1 MGLQVPA
8 GCHDALDLS
17 VKRGLFL
24 SEFEQ
29 LLRVPHRDF
38 LLKRN
43 LLLNLLLLGLSV
55 LVGLLGNRLRVLKLF
70 SKLHLILQLYLERLE
85 LSLLILQSLLLLEKF
100 LVLDADVVPE
110 AGPVGGEGGELIL
123 EDVYFSFEVSDG
135 LCFKVFVFV
144 LLLADIAI
152 A

>member
-1 MGLQVPA
+1 MLFLELLVEFVDMGLQVPA

-43 LLLNLLLLGLSV
+43 LLLDFLLLGLPV
-55 LVGLLGNRLRVLKLF
+55 LVGLLGNRLRVLKLL

-85 LSLLILQSLLLLEKF
+85 LGLLILKSLLLLEKF
-100 LVLDADVVPE
+100 LVFDADVVSE

-123 EDVYFSFEVSDG
+123 EDVDFSLEVGDC
-135 LCFKVFVFV
+135 LCF
-144 LLLADIAI
+144 
-152 A
+152 

>member
-1 MGLQVPA
+1 MLFLELLVEFVDMGLQVPA

-43 LLLNLLLLGLSV
+43 LLLDFLLLGLPV
-55 LVGLLGNRLRVLKLF
+55 LVGFLSNRLRVLKLF

-100 LVLDADVVPE
+100 LVLDADVIPE
-110 AGPVGGEGGELIL
+110 AGPVGGEGGELIF
-123 EDVYFSFEVSDG
+123 EDVDFSLEVGDG
-135 LCFKVFVFV
+135 LCF
-144 LLLADIAI
+144 
-152 A
+152 

>member
-43 LLLNLLLLGLSV
+43 LLLDFLLLGLPV
-55 LVGLLGNRLRVLKLF
+55 LVGFLSNRLRVLKLF

-100 LVLDADVVPE
+100 LVLDADVIPE
-110 AGPVGGEGGELIL
+110 AGPVGGEGGELIF
-123 EDVYFSFEVSDG
+123 EDVDFSLEVGDG
-135 LCFKVFVFV
+135 LCF
-144 LLLADIAI
+144 
-152 A
+152 

>member
-17 VKRGLFL
+17 VKRGLFF

-43 LLLNLLLLGLSV
+43 LLLDFLLLGLPV
-55 LVGLLGNRLRVLKLF
+55 LVGFLSNRLRVLKLF

-100 LVLDADVVPE
+100 LVLDADVIPE
-110 AGPVGGEGGELIL
+110 AGPVGGEGGELIF
-123 EDVYFSFEVSDG
+123 EDVDFSLEVGDG
-135 LCFKVFVFV
+135 LS
-144 LLLADIAI
+144 L
-152 A
+152 